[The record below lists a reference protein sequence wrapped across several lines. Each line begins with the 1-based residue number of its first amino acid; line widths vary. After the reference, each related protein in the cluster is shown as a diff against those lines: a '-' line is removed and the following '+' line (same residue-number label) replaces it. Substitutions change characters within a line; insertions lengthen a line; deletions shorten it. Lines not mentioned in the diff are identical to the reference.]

1 MPALTGRF
9 PVSFR
14 TLLLLNGVWLVI
26 YFTVFAVLPHT
37 VSDSVLFCTPDAQQY
52 LSTSTEFYDFTQ
64 TGASDVRP
72 FLYPLLIR
80 IVHGAGGAGALW
92 FVQLL
97 CWLGSANFIFLALQR
112 VTLKNSFA
120 IAGSLVFAVNLSAIV
135 ITLHGL
141 TETVTI
147 LLLSCLLYVLTV
159 RDSQK
164 PLRTIHRV
172 LLLLVLLTVVKPLFY
187 IPLLLVLA
195 ALPFFTFRL
204 YRQQPRKLFM
214 LVLLLLP
221 LVFQL
226 TLMNV
231 KYNTVTV
238 SHITAKTLRNYLLAQ
253 GLQKTEGGT
262 WDETMIRAQQ
272 LPGEEVVHHLLE
284 NKKLYTG
291 LLYENL
297 HGNIAAKPT
306 YLLFPAHLE
315 QTAFAKFMERTN
327 TVYYYLH
334 LLFLLPWL
342 AALVTARR
350 SRNHDALLLLM
361 AAGMLNL
368 YILGTS
374 AISFWQ
380 GDRLVLPALPVF
392 AVLYP
397 FIVYFLY
404 QAWKTGFKKQ
414 TKA

>member
-1 MPALTGRF
+1 MSELTGRF

-14 TLLLLNGVWLVI
+14 TLLLLNGVWLTL
-26 YFTVFAVLPHT
+26 YFIVFAVLPQP
-37 VSDSVLFCTPDAQQY
+37 VSDSVLFSTPDAQQY
-52 LSTSTEFYDFTQ
+52 LATGYEFYDFTQ

-80 IVHGAGGAGALW
+80 MVHGTGGAWALW

-97 CWLGSANFIFLALQR
+97 CWQGSANFIFLSLQR
-112 VTLKNSFA
+112 ATRKTGFA
-120 IAGSLVFAVNLSAIV
+120 IAGSLVYAVNLSAIV

-147 LLLSCLLYVLTV
+147 LLLSCLLYVIAA
-159 RDSQK
+159 RDTEK

-172 LLLLVLLTVVKPLFY
+172 LLLLVLLTTVKPLFY

-204 YRQQPRKLFM
+204 YRQQPRRIFI

-221 LVFQL
+221 LVYQL
-226 TLMNV
+226 TLMKV

-238 SHITAKTLRNYLLAQ
+238 SHITEKTLRNYLLAQ
-253 GLQKTEGGT
+253 GVQQTDGGT
-262 WDETMIRAQQ
+262 WDEAMAKAQAM
-272 LPGEEVVHHLLE
+272 PGDAVSSHLLSH
-284 NKKLYTG
+284 KKMYTS

-297 HGNIAAKPT
+297 HGNIAANAT
-306 YLLFPAHLE
+306 YLLFPAQYE
-315 QTAFAKFMERTN
+315 QPFFATCMKHMN

-334 LLFLLPWL
+334 LLFVLPWL
-342 AALVTARR
+342 LALYLSRR
-350 SRNHDALLLLM
+350 SRNRDALLLL
-361 AAGMLNL
+361 AVAGLFNF
-368 YILGTS
+368 YILLTS

-397 FIVYFLY
+397 FTVYLLY
-404 QAWKTGFKKQ
+404 QEWKTGFKKG
-414 TKA
+414 TV

>member
-14 TLLLLNGVWLVI
+14 TLLLLNCVWLTI
-26 YFTVFAVLPHT
+26 YFIVFAVLPQP
-37 VSDSVLFCTPDAQQY
+37 VSDTVLFSTPDAQQY
-52 LSTSTEFYDFTQ
+52 LSTSTEFYHFTQ

-80 IVHGAGGAGALW
+80 VIHGTGGAGALW

-120 IAGSLVFAVNLSAIV
+120 IAGSLVFALNLSAIV

-147 LLLSCLLYVLTV
+147 LLLSCLLYVITV
-159 RDSQK
+159 RDPQN

-221 LVFQL
+221 LVYQL
-226 TLMNV
+226 TLMKV
-231 KYNTVTV
+231 KYDTVTV
-238 SHITAKTLRNYLLAQ
+238 SHITGKTLRNYLLAQ
-253 GLQKTEGGT
+253 GLQETEGGT
-262 WDETMIRAQQ
+262 WDEAMIRAQQ
-272 LPGEEVVHHLLE
+272 LAEKEIVHHLLE
-284 NKKLYTG
+284 NKKRYAG

-297 HGNIAAKPT
+297 RGNIAAKPT

-315 QTAFAKFMERTN
+315 QATFAKFMERTN

-342 AALVTARR
+342 AAIIIARR
-350 SRNHDALLLLM
+350 SRNNNALLLLL

-397 FIVYFLY
+397 FTAVYLY
-404 QAWKTGFKKQ
+404 RAIAAWRR
-414 TKA
+414 